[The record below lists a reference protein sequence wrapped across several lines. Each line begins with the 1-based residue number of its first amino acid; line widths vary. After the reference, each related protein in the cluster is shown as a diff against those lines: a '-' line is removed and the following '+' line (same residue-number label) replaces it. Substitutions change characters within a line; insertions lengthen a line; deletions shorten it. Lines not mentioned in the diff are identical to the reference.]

1 MLIYLIAL
9 STCWQSN
16 VAQSG
21 RDLVE
26 SLKSLGFSEIELAY
40 GITSAIFAQLRPALK
55 SNNVR
60 PVSLHNFFPAPDVP
74 HPGGN
79 EWSFSS
85 EDPEERNTAVVFT
98 KRAIEI
104 AGDLGAEALI
114 VHCGYVIVNP
124 CTNELHEI
132 YDAGQIEAP
141 SGNRLLGKIKAGR
154 ASKIGGALDR
164 VRECLEPL
172 VEAAQKAHVK
182 IGLENRCQAHEI
194 PNSED
199 LEFLLSYFDNEH
211 IGYWHDIGHA
221 AVQENLGL
229 DSQTVL
235 LGRYRAR
242 TIGVHLHDADGYRDH
257 LAPGEGGVDFTF
269 VKDNLP
275 NDIIKVLEIQP
286 AVTVEQMRAGIGHL
300 TKAGIV

>member
-1 MLIYLIAL
+1 MIAL

-21 RDLVE
+21 RDLIE
-26 SLKSLGFSEIELAY
+26 NLKSLGFNEVELAY
-40 GITSAIFAQLRPALK
+40 GITPAMLAELRPALET
-55 SNNVR
+55 SNVR
-60 PVSLHNFFPAPDVP
+60 PVSLHNCFPAPDVASLP
-74 HPGGN
+74 SGDI
-79 EWSFSS
+79 WSFSS
-85 EDPEERNTAVVFT
+85 EDPEERHTAVIFT

-104 AGDLGAEALI
+104 AGELGAKALI
-114 VHCGYVIVNP
+114 LHCGHVIVNP
-124 CTNELHEI
+124 YTNELREI

-141 SGNRLLGKIKAGR
+141 SGNRLLGTIKAAR

-164 VRECLEPL
+164 VRRCLEPL
-172 VEAAQKAHVK
+172 VEIAQKKDVK
-182 IGLENRCQAHEI
+182 LGLENRYQAHEI

-199 LEFLLSYFDNEH
+199 LDFLLSSFDNKH
-211 IGYWHDIGHA
+211 VGYWHNVGHA

-242 TIGVHLHDADGYRDH
+242 TIGVHLHDINGYRDH
-257 LAPGEGGVDFTF
+257 LAPGDGEVDFTF
-269 VKDNLP
+269 IKDNLP
-275 NDIIKVLEIQP
+275 NNIIKVLEIQP

-300 TKAGIV
+300 TKVGIA